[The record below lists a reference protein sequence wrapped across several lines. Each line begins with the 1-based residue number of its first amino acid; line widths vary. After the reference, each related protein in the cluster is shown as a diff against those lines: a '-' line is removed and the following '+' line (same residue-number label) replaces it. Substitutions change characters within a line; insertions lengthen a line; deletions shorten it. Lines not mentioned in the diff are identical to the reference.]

1 MNRIDKIV
9 YILFCLMVLFY
20 NQSSNWI
27 ICIIQFIF
35 FGWYLFK
42 KYKKVDLNIIILSM
56 FILSIPVSFV
66 SILGTDSGSFPLTW
80 YMFFLLIL
88 FLINFKSIKKQ
99 YLFLSIVFT
108 FVVIIS
114 LIQSINIEGLVK
126 QALMIYCVIFSFFI
140 GYNMKKKYKCYYL
153 YLLDIYLISVKSYA
167 FQIVFQFIL
176 YNIFNIKTGFIDNI
190 GNGRIIYSALFNDYS
205 FASLYI
211 ATGLIVYFIWLYT
224 KKSTIFQNIINIGFL
239 TVGIF
244 IVNSRTGLYSLVAIL
259 VLYFTLNWKKNI
271 TVSVLLIIIS
281 IVLVPYLLDLIISQ
295 RGGQS
300 LLNTSN
306 RDILMIE
313 GLKIFFDHP
322 IVGIGL
328 GLDNSI
334 KYIKTIP
341 HNFFVQYLM
350 QIGIIGTGAIV
361 GFFVCIRKEINYK
374 KEAFWMLLIVLLGSM
389 FIPDIVS
396 SRYIQSI
403 IIILFLN

>member
-20 NQSSNWI
+20 NQSSNWM
-27 ICIIQFIF
+27 ICIIQFLF
-35 FGWYLFK
+35 FCWYLFR
-42 KYKKVDLNIIILSM
+42 KYKKVDLNIVFLSM

-88 FLINFKSIKKQ
+88 FVINFKSIKKQ
-99 YLFLSIVFT
+99 YLFLSFVFT
-108 FVVIIS
+108 FIVIIS
-114 LIQSINIEGLVK
+114 LFQSISLEGLVK
-126 QALMIYCVIFSFFI
+126 QALMIYCLIFSFFI

-153 YLLDIYLISVKSYA
+153 YLLDIYLISVKSYV
-167 FQIVFQFIL
+167 FQIVLQFIL
-176 YNIFNIKTGFIDNI
+176 YNLFNIKIGLIDI
-190 GNGRIIYSALFNDYS
+190 MGNGRIVYSALFNDYS

-211 ATGLIVYFIWLYT
+211 ATGLIVYFIRLYT
-224 KKSTIFQNIINIGFL
+224 KRSIIFQNIINIVFL

-244 IVNSRTGLYSLVAIL
+244 IVNSRTGLYSFAVVL
-259 VLYFTLNWKKNI
+259 VLYFILNWNKNVAI
-271 TVSVLLIIIS
+271 SALLVIIS
-281 IVLVPYLLDLIISQ
+281 IILVPDLLDLIISQ
-295 RGGQS
+295 RGGQA
-300 LLNTSN
+300 LLDSSN
-306 RDILMIE
+306 RNILVIE
-313 GLKIFFDHP
+313 GLKIFFDNP
-322 IVGIGL
+322 IIGIGL